1 MRLPHWEFSMSLRP
15 MISGFDLA
23 KLRSHFGC
31 GDQTLIAAVEAEFA
45 HVAARSPS
53 IYDARLR
60 AEVHEVLQRAVL
72 QGVPFPGL
80 QLETLA
86 HVIVAD
92 LLAAHGQEL
101 LSTDAD
107 QWNHAG
113 VAEAWEAGITT
124 EDGQE
129 FMQCLLFGRP
139 LFGRE
144 FDTSWNYY
152 GYLGRAEVRRLRA
165 SLREIDDDQDH
176 LAFLSELGLNLPSNP
191 ATDLIKDLGRWCD
204 ALLAGN
210 KDLWCLWG

>member
-1 MRLPHWEFSMSLRP
+1 

-31 GDQTLIAAVEAEFA
+31 GDRTLLAAVEAEFA

-53 IYDARLR
+53 FYDTRLR
-60 AEVHEVLQRAVL
+60 AEVHEILHTAVL
-72 QGVPFPGL
+72 QDVPVSGL
-80 QLETLA
+80 QMETQA

-107 QWNHAG
+107 QWNNAG
-113 VAEAWEAGITT
+113 VAAAWEAGITT
-124 EDGQE
+124 EDGEE
-129 FMQCLLFGRP
+129 FIRCLLFGRP

-152 GYLGRAEVRRLRA
+152 GYLSQAEVRRLRA
-165 SLREIDDDQDH
+165 SLLELDDDQAH
-176 LAFLSELGLNLPSNP
+176 LAFLSDLGLKLPSNP

-204 ALLAGN
+204 ALLAAN

>member
-1 MRLPHWEFSMSLRP
+1 LV
-15 MISGFDLA
+15 
-23 KLRSHFGC
+23 
-31 GDQTLIAAVEAEFA
+31 AAVEAEFA
-45 HVAARSPS
+45 RVAARAPS
-53 IYDARLR
+53 VYDTRLR
-60 AEVHEVLQRAVL
+60 AEVHEILHATVL
-72 QGVPFPGL
+72 QGLPFPGL
-80 QLETLA
+80 QSERSA

-124 EDGQE
+124 EDGDE
-129 FMQCLLFGRP
+129 LMRYLLFGRP

-152 GYLGRAEVRRLRA
+152 GYLSQAEVRRLRA
-165 SLREIDDDQDH
+165 SLLEIDDDQDH
-176 LAFLSELGLNLPSNP
+176 LAFLAELGLNLPSDP

-204 ALLAGN
+204 ALLAAN